1 MAAGV
6 GRECWP
12 LRVAGWVVAD
22 PVSITWDEL
31 FAGVKAERSPA
42 VEEGLEFAGWVELVG
57 VEPGVE
63 SGDGDAGEGE
73 VLAGSTCS
81 DSGVA
86 GESSLGEDALVD
98 EYGGEP
104 SVHVIHPNP

>member
-1 MAAGV
+1 MLLDGPSGGDWLAARV
-6 GRECWP
+6 GGECWP

-63 SGDGDAGEGE
+63 SGDCDPGEA
-73 VLAGSTCS
+73 VLSAGSACS
-81 DSGVA
+81 DHSVA
-86 GESSLGEDALVD
+86 GESSFGEDAFVD
-98 EYGGEP
+98 E
-104 SVHVIHPNP
+104 H